1 MSTKLN
7 ATSQNRPP
15 DWFTATV
22 FKQMSPELKYK
33 EANLDCADEPD
44 FSEYFLAS
52 KVLGHQKAKCT
63 LLKQPVLVSCWISF
77 SRYPETLK

>member
-22 FKQMSPELKYK
+22 FKQMSPELKYQ
-33 EANLDCADEPD
+33 EANLDCAHEPD
-44 FSEYFLAS
+44 FSEYVLAS
-52 KVLGHQKAKCT
+52 DSAW
-63 LLKQPVLVSCWISF
+63 LLRSKMRPAEAESVLVSCWI
-77 SRYPETLK
+77 